1 MSKEKKSR
9 DRIITEW
16 SYKDALGF
24 VGPPIK
30 PAAQH
35 VYFKVLL
42 LQWVNSQEKY
52 IDIHCILNRTSTG
65 IS

>member
-16 SYKDALGF
+16 FYKDALGF
-24 VGPPIK
+24 FGPPIK

-35 VYFKVLL
+35 VYFKV
-42 LQWVNSQEKY
+42 
-52 IDIHCILNRTSTG
+52 
-65 IS
+65 